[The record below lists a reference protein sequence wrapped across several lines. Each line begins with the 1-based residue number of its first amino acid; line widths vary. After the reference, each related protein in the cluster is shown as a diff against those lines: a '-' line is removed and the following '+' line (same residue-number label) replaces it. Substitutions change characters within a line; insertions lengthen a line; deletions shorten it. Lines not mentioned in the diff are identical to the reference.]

1 MIKSIAVKALQI
13 MLVMMIAS
21 PVMGQSNGLENTF
34 FESGKIKV
42 VMGVAVIIFAG
53 IAIYLFRLDKKINQ
67 LEKEIHDEKN

>member
-1 MIKSIAVKALQI
+1 MIKSIAVKALQV

-21 PVMGQSNGLENTF
+21 PIIAQSNGLENTF

-53 IAIYLFRLDKKINQ
+53 IAIYLIRLDKKINQ